1 MADDRR
7 GRRSFGVLEV
17 RDLRTFHGRK
27 IEALKGVTLKIAPGE
42 IVALIGANGA
52 GKSTLLKSIAGLLM
66 PDAGEILFQGHAIH
80 RKPAHRVA
88 ALGIVY
94 VPEGRRVF
102 PRLTVLEN
110 MQMGAFL
117 RRDRPGISEDRERLF
132 GLFPVLRERREQLAS
147 TLSGGEQQM
156 LAMARALMA
165 RPNVL
170 MLDEPSMG
178 LAPLMV
184 EKIFGIIREIH
195 RQGMTILMVEQNAH
209 KALETAQR
217 AYVLETGKI
226 VLEGASKD
234 LMNNPQVQ
242 RAYLGIE

>member
-1 MADDRR
+1 M
-7 GRRSFGVLEV
+7 LEV
-17 RDLRTFHGRK
+17 KDLRTFHGRK
-27 IEALKGVTLKIAPGE
+27 IEALKGVSLKLNPGE
-42 IVALIGANGA
+42 IVTLIGANGA
-52 GKSTLLKSIAGLLM
+52 GKSTLLKSIAGLLTA
-66 PDAGEILFQGHAIH
+66 DSGEIWFEGQMIKH
-80 RKPAHRVA
+80 KPPHHVA

-110 MQMGAFL
+110 LLMGAYL
-117 RRDRPGISEDRERLF
+117 RRDRSSIAEDQERMMT
-132 GLFPVLRERREQLAS
+132 LFPILRDRQGQMGA

-165 RPNVL
+165 RPKVL

-184 EKIFGIIREIH
+184 EKIFSIIGEIH
-195 RQGMTILMVEQNAH
+195 NQGMTILMVEQNAY
-209 KALETAQR
+209 KALGIAQR

-226 VLEGASKD
+226 VLEGSGHA
-234 LMNNPQVQ
+234 LMNNEQVKQ
-242 RAYLGIE
+242 AYLGIQ

>member
-1 MADDRR
+1 M
-7 GRRSFGVLEV
+7 LEITE
-17 RDLRTFHGRK
+17 LRTFHGRK
-27 IEALKGVTLKIAPGE
+27 IEALKGISLKVLSGE

-52 GKSTLLKSIAGLLM
+52 GKSTLLKSIAGILP
-66 PDAGEILFQGHAIH
+66 PDAGEIRFQGQQIRGKQPHQ
-80 RKPAHRVA
+80 VA

-110 MQMGAFL
+110 LMMGAYL
-117 RRDRPGISEDRERLF
+117 RRDRSSIAEDQERMMT
-132 GLFPVLRERREQLAS
+132 LFPILRDRQKQPGA

-156 LAMARALMA
+156 LAMARALMS
-165 RPNVL
+165 RPKVL

-184 EKIFGIIREIH
+184 EKIFSIIQEIH
-195 RQGMTILMVEQNAH
+195 KQGMTILMVEQNAH

-226 VLEGASKD
+226 VCEGPARD
-234 LMNNPQVQ
+234 LMNNAQVKQ
-242 RAYLGIE
+242 AYLGIQ

>member
-1 MADDRR
+1 M
-7 GRRSFGVLEV
+7 LEI
-17 RDLRTFHGRK
+17 RDLRTLHGRK
-27 IEALKGVTLKIAPGE
+27 IEALKGVSLTLNPGE
-42 IVALIGANGA
+42 IVTLIGANGA
-52 GKSTLLKSIAGLLM
+52 GKSTLLKSIAGLLQ
-66 PDAGEILFQGHAIH
+66 PDSGDITFEGQRIQH
-80 RKPAHRVA
+80 KPPHHIV

-102 PRLTVLEN
+102 SRLTVLEN
-110 MQMGAFL
+110 LKMGAYL
-117 RRDRPGISEDRERLF
+117 RRDRSSIAEDQERMMS
-132 GLFPVLRERREQLAS
+132 LFPILRDRQRQLGS

-165 RPNVL
+165 RPKVL

-184 EKIFGIIREIH
+184 EKVFSIIQEIH

-209 KALETAQR
+209 KALEIAQR

-226 VLEGASKD
+226 VLEGSAQT
-234 LMNNPQVQ
+234 LMNDLQVQ
-242 RAYLGIE
+242 HAYLGIQ

>member
-1 MADDRR
+1 M
-7 GRRSFGVLEV
+7 SL
-17 RDLRTFHGRK
+17 
-27 IEALKGVTLKIAPGE
+27 
-42 IVALIGANGA
+42 LIGANGA
-52 GKSTLLKSIAGLLM
+52 GKSTLLKSIAGLLP
-66 PDAGEILFQGHAIH
+66 PDSGEIWFEGQMIKQ
-80 RKPAHRVA
+80 KPPHQVA

-110 MQMGAFL
+110 LMMGAFL
-117 RRDRPGISEDRERLF
+117 RRDRSSISEDQERMMT
-132 GLFPVLRERREQLAS
+132 LFPILRDRQHQMGS

-165 RPNVL
+165 RPKVL

-184 EKIFGIIREIH
+184 EKIFFIVKEIH

-209 KALETAQR
+209 KALGSRSAAMSWKR
-217 AYVLETGKI
+217 VK
-226 VLEGASKD
+226 
-234 LMNNPQVQ
+234 
-242 RAYLGIE
+242 

>member
-1 MADDRR
+1 M
-7 GRRSFGVLEV
+7 LEIK
-17 RDLRTFHGRK
+17 DLHTLHGRK
-27 IEALKGVTLKIAPGE
+27 IEALKGVSLKLNPGE
-42 IVALIGANGA
+42 IVTLIGANGA

-66 PDAGEILFQGHAIH
+66 PDSGEISFEAQRIE
-80 RKPAHRVA
+80 RKPAHQIV

-110 MQMGAFL
+110 LRMGAYL
-117 RRDRPGISEDRERLF
+117 RRDRSSITEDQERMMT
-132 GLFPVLRERREQLAS
+132 LFPILRDRQSQLGS

-165 RPNVL
+165 RPKVL

-178 LAPLMV
+178 LAPIMV
-184 EKIFGIIREIH
+184 EKVFSIIHQIH
-195 RQGMTILMVEQNAH
+195 SQGMTILMVEQNAH
-209 KALETAQR
+209 KALQIAQR

-226 VLEGASKD
+226 VLEGSAQT

-242 RAYLGIE
+242 HAYLGIQ

>member
-1 MADDRR
+1 M
-7 GRRSFGVLEV
+7 LEI
-17 RDLRTFHGRK
+17 RNLRTFHGRK
-27 IEALKGVTLKIAPGE
+27 IEALKGVSLKVLPGE

-52 GKSTLLKSIAGLLM
+52 GKTTLLKSISGLLV
-66 PDAGEILFQGHAIH
+66 PDSGEILFQGAPLQN
-80 RKPAHRVA
+80 KPPHHVA
-88 ALGIVY
+88 ALGVVY

-110 MQMGAFL
+110 IQMGAYL
-117 RRDRPGISEDRERLF
+117 RSDRATISEDRERMF
-132 GLFPVLRERREQLAS
+132 TLFPVLRERIAQMAC

-165 RPNVL
+165 RPKVL

-184 EKIFGIIREIH
+184 EKIFKIVGDIH
-195 RQGMTILMVEQNAH
+195 EQGMTILMVEQNAH
-209 KALETAQR
+209 KALQIAQR

-226 VLEGASKD
+226 VLEGQAQE
-234 LMNNPQVQ
+234 LLTNPQVQ
-242 RAYLGIE
+242 GAYLGIE

>member
-1 MADDRR
+1 M
-7 GRRSFGVLEV
+7 LEIK
-17 RDLRTFHGRK
+17 DLRTLHGRK
-27 IEALKGVTLKIAPGE
+27 IEALKGVSLKVNPGE
-42 IVALIGANGA
+42 IVTLIGANGA
-52 GKSTLLKSIAGLLM
+52 GKSTLLKSIAGLLQ
-66 PDAGEILFQGHAIH
+66 PDAGDISFEGQRIQH
-80 RKPAHRVA
+80 KPPHHIV

-102 PRLTVLEN
+102 SRLTVLEN
-110 MQMGAFL
+110 LKMGAYL
-117 RRDRPGISEDRERLF
+117 RRDRSSIVEDQERMMT
-132 GLFPVLRERREQLAS
+132 LFPILRDRQRQLGS

-165 RPNVL
+165 RPKVL

-178 LAPLMV
+178 LAPIMV
-184 EKIFGIIREIH
+184 EKVFSIIREIH

-209 KALETAQR
+209 KALDIAQR

-226 VLEGASKD
+226 VLEGAAQT

-242 RAYLGIE
+242 HAYLGIQ

>member
-1 MADDRR
+1 M
-7 GRRSFGVLEV
+7 LEIK
-17 RDLRTFHGRK
+17 DLRTLHGRK
-27 IEALKGVTLKIAPGE
+27 IEALKGVSLKINPGE
-42 IVALIGANGA
+42 IVTLIGANGA
-52 GKSTLLKSIAGLLM
+52 GKSTLLKSIAGLLL
-66 PDAGEILFQGHAIH
+66 PDSGEIWFEGQMIK
-80 RKPAHRVA
+80 RKPPHQVA

-110 MQMGAFL
+110 LMMGAFL
-117 RRDRPGISEDRERLF
+117 RRDRSSISEDQERMMT
-132 GLFPVLRERREQLAS
+132 LFPILRDRQKQLGS

-165 RPNVL
+165 RPKVL

-184 EKIFGIIREIH
+184 EKIFSIVKEIH

-209 KALETAQR
+209 KALEAAQR

-226 VLEGASKD
+226 VLEGTSD
-234 LMNNPQVQ
+234 MLMHNPQVQ
-242 RAYLGIE
+242 QAYLGIQ